1 MCLIFLKPKDAK
13 NYLTYDRFCNALE
26 NNPDSIGIVYK
37 GEKGLVVKKY
47 VGKTLKDKCK
57 VKKIYDK
64 INSKD
69 EFAIHFR
76 YATHGKVD
84 EKNCHPYYMGRGI
97 WVMHNGIISGYGDT
111 NKSDTKDFI
120 DKFLKPYTE
129 GEDGFMNDVDFIH
142 EVGNLIGHGNKL
154 LLIDNDFNWSIV
166 NDKSGQWID
175 GCWLSN
181 LYSIE
186 PMYRTYKNNHNKTY
200 NFDYNYNRY
209 DYTNFNYNHSSLQ
222 KEYERL
228 FKEDRKEEK
237 NLPFDPYGDNW
248 YDDMDYQ
255 KYDEEYEKLLLG
267 YYGDYDM
274 FENTLY

>member
-13 NYLTYDRFCNALE
+13 NYLTYERFCNALE

-47 VGKTLKDKCK
+47 VGKTLKDKNK

-84 EKNCHPYYMGRGI
+84 EKNCHPYYMGKGI
-97 WVMHNGIISGYGDT
+97 WVMHNGIISGYGDS

-129 GEDGFMNDVDFIH
+129 GENGFMYDVDFIH
-142 EVGNLIGHGNKL
+142 EIGNLIGHGNKL

-166 NDKSGQWID
+166 NDKSGSWID

-181 LYSIE
+181 TYSIE
-186 PMYRTYKNNHNKTY
+186 SMYRKY
-200 NFDYNYNRY
+200 RY
-209 DYTNFNYNHSSLQ
+209 DTNNTRYNHSSLQ

-228 FKEDRKEEK
+228 FKEDRKEEKLK